1 MRYLKSYAKRYAKRY
16 AKTVLLVTC
25 LPVFG
30 CNLGCNQ
37 GGTSEEAERQAIL
50 AAEAEY
56 PVQIGTATPYYT
68 GGPQQGRPPEGQLWP
83 GTPVKVLQDAGSYS
97 LIRTADGIEAYIET
111 AAIGPPGVN
120 VQ

>member
-1 MRYLKSYAKRYAKRY
+1 MKDLMRCKLISMFA
-16 AKTVLLVTC
+16 VLSLV
-25 LPVFG
+25 G
-30 CNLGCNQ
+30 CSPSGIPD
-37 GGTSEEAERQAIL
+37 EAEEQAIL

-83 GTPVKVLQDAGSYS
+83 GTPVRVLQDAGSYS
-97 LIRTADGIEAYIET
+97 LIRTADGIEAYIAT

-120 VQ
+120 VK

>member
-1 MRYLKSYAKRYAKRY
+1 MRYLKRYAKRY

-25 LPVFG
+25 LPVF
-30 CNLGCNQ
+30 GCNQ

-56 PVQIGTATPYYT
+56 PVQIGTTTPYYT